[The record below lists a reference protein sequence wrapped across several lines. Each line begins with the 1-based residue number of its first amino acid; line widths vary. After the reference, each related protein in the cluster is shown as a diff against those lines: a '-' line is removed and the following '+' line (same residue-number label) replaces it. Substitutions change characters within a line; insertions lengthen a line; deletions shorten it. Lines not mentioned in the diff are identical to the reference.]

1 MVVGGMRQVI
11 IEVDG
16 PDNFS
21 VNSHRPLGRMVGRRC
36 MLEARGY
43 VVRSIAYYEWNSL
56 DTVDAQ
62 RVRLSHP
69 LTVALS
75 E

>member
-1 MVVGGMRQVI
+1 MPPHQVI

-21 VNSHRPLGRMVGRRC
+21 MNSHRPLGRMVGRRC
-36 MLEARGY
+36 MLEAQGY

-56 DTVDAQ
+56 DAVDAQ
-62 RVRLSHP
+62 QVRRLALKSPLSRP
-69 LTVALS
+69 R
-75 E
+75 